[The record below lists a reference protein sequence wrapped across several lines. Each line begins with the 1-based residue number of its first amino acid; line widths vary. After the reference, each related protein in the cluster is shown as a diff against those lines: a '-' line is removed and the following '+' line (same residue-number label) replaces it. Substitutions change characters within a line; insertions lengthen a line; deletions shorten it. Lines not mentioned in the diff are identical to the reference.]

1 MAAVFEDIKGLTL
14 AIIAVWGTSE
24 SDLHAQIT
32 PPQITVPPVAQVAV
46 LGSTAT
52 FTVQAVGREPLAYQ
66 WFFQGTNTIFG
77 ATDSVLNLANVKWSD
92 AGPYSV
98 VITNQLRAVTSAPAP
113 LRVIAGSA
121 MTNCAEGDLR
131 ALLAQG
137 GTVTVGCDGV
147 ITLGS
152 TLAITTNTTLDAT
165 GHQLTLSGSN
175 TVRLLSVSTNVTF
188 TAINLTIANGRDLE
202 GAGVYNDGGNLNLL
216 WVCCRDNLGTNWAD
230 NYYSTGEVRGA
241 AIFNRAGAVN
251 ATNSSF
257 TGNTVSSSGQRTTR
271 GGAIFNDGGQLHLR
285 NCLFQSN
292 SVIVGTMVGEVTV
305 GLEGTGGA
313 IHNQGA
319 LSASD
324 CAFLENRAVAGQGKG
339 DYGGAGYAGGTARGG
354 AICNPGSM
362 TIERSLFARNTST
375 GGAGGRSTSPGFGFI
390 PGYIG
395 GSGGEAAG
403 SALFIEG
410 PSTLVNC
417 TLTLNEA
424 QGGSGGDGG
433 PCGYDFDGGTGQ
445 MRYAAGGPGGYG
457 GSGSGTIHDGVG
469 ALRITNCTIALNSS
483 VGGSGGGGGFGNP
496 PGGNGVPGTCTG
508 AFQTTNG
515 ISANC
520 LLGLNSPA
528 NCTGLIMDAGHNLSS
543 DATCAFTGPGSL
555 NSTDAR
561 LGALGNNGGP
571 TATIALL
578 PASPAIDGGDTATS
592 PLADQRGFPRPVG
605 LASDIG
611 AYEYGSPAL
620 VQSTLQTDNHVDLLV
635 LGTRGQPC
643 RLFFSA
649 DLSNWT
655 PLATNQFGPAG
666 TATFRDETVG
676 ISQRFYRITL
686 P

>member
-1 MAAVFEDIKGLTL
+1 MAAIIEDIKGLTL
-14 AIIAVWGTSE
+14 AIVTFWGTGE
-24 SDLHAQIT
+24 GALNAQIT
-32 PPQITVPPVAQVAV
+32 PPQITLPPVAQVAV

-66 WFFQGTNTIFG
+66 WFFQGTNTIGG
-77 ATDSVLNLANVKWSD
+77 ATNSVLSLANVKFSD

-113 LRVIAGSA
+113 LRVIAGSV

-137 GTVTVGCDGV
+137 GTVTIDCDGI

-188 TAINLTIANGRDLE
+188 TAINLGIANGRDLE

-216 WVCCRDNLGTNWAD
+216 GVCCRDNLGTNWTD
-230 NYYSTGEVRGA
+230 NYYSTGKVRGA

-251 ATNSSF
+251 ATNCSF
-257 TGNTVSSSGQRTTR
+257 TGNTVSSSGQRTAH

-285 NCLFQSN
+285 SCLFQSN
-292 SVIVGTMVGEVTV
+292 SVIVGTMVGEVTI
-305 GLEGTGGA
+305 GLEGSGGA
-313 IHNQGA
+313 IHNQGL

-324 CAFLENRAVAGQGKG
+324 CAFVDNRAVAGPGKG
-339 DYGGAGYAGGTARGG
+339 DYGGEGYPGGTARGG
-354 AICNPGSM
+354 AICSLGSVE
-362 TIERSLFARNTST
+362 IERSLFARNTST

-403 SALFIEG
+403 AVLFIEG

-469 ALRITNCTIALNSS
+469 ALRITNCTIASNSS
-483 VGGSGGGGGFGNP
+483 TGGPGGGGGFGSP
-496 PGGNGVPGTCTG
+496 PGGPGVPGTCTG

-515 ISANC
+515 VSANC
-520 LLGLNSPA
+520 ILGLNSPA
-528 NCTGLIMDAGHNLSS
+528 NCTGLIVDAGHNLSS
-543 DATCAFTGPGSL
+543 DASCAFTGPGSL
-555 NSTDAR
+555 NNTDAR

-578 PASPAIDGGDTATS
+578 AGSPAIDGGDTAITS
-592 PLADQRGFPRPVG
+592 SVDQRGFPRPVG

-620 VQSTLQTDNHVDLLV
+620 VQATLQTENKIDLLV
-635 LGTRGQPC
+635 IGISGQPC
-643 RLFFSA
+643 RLFSSA
-649 DLSNWT
+649 DLLNWT

-666 TATFRDETVG
+666 TAIFHDETIG
-676 ISQRFYRITL
+676 ISRRFYRITL